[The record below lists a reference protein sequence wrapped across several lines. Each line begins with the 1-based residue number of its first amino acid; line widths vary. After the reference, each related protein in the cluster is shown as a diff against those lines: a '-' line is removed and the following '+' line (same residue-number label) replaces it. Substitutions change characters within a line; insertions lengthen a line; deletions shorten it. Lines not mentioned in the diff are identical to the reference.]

1 MVRDKQKRSQN
12 GGSSASTSKHDHQR
26 LTADTPEW
34 GATIFNKL
42 DDSIRTLDTKVTAF
56 NDQIQTSI
64 ETAANAMALVK
75 TQQTTIDTLTSRV
88 DYLTNALEFLL
99 TENRK
104 RDDHVLKNETYS
116 RRDNLV
122 FRGFT
127 TANNDNE
134 SCVDKVGT
142 ILRAMGIQQPHK
154 IPFIRCHYLNDN
166 KQIIVRFQLYTDR
179 ERIWTNRYKL
189 KNTNYYIA
197 EDFPP
202 AVISQRRQLYPVFK
216 AAKSLPEYQ
225 KKVTMRDDKLILN
238 GKQYTCQDISSVPAA
253 IHPRKLAERSN
264 DDILV
269 FGGSTSSHHELSNFY
284 NIKKKFVYEH
294 FEYSSSEQ
302 ALQHKKARLANDQ
315 NKQREIMFNPSPF
328 VQKILGRDIQGLS
341 KDEWDHQKH
350 DIMKDILLAK
360 FTQHQDLQK
369 CLLDTGNKK
378 LAEANGRDSFFAIGL
393 PLTHPNVLDPTKW
406 ASNGNHLG
414 NILMEIRRELSV

>member
-1 MVRDKQKRSQN
+1 
-12 GGSSASTSKHDHQR
+12 
-26 LTADTPEW
+26 
-34 GATIFNKL
+34 
-42 DDSIRTLDTKVTAF
+42 
-56 NDQIQTSI
+56 
-64 ETAANAMALVK
+64 MALVK

-99 TENRK
+99 TENR
-104 RDDHVLKNETYS
+104 RQDDHVLKNETYS

-134 SCVDKVGT
+134 TCVNKVGT

-179 ERIWTNRYKL
+179 ERILTNRYKL

-197 EDFPP
+197 EDFSP

-216 AAKSLPEYQ
+216 AAKSLPKYQ

-269 FGGSTSSHHELSNFY
+269 FGGSTSLHHELSNFY

-302 ALQHKKARLANDQ
+302 ALQHKKARLANDH
-315 NKQREIMFNPSPF
+315 NKQREIMFNLSPF
-328 VQKILGRDIQGLS
+328 VQKILGRDMQGLS

-350 DIMKDILLAK
+350 DIMKDILFAK
-360 FTQHQDLQK
+360 FTHYQDLQK

-393 PLTHPNVLDPTKW
+393 PLTHPNALDPTKW

-414 NILMEIRRELSV
+414 NILMEIRRELRV

>member
-1 MVRDKQKRSQN
+1 
-12 GGSSASTSKHDHQR
+12 
-26 LTADTPEW
+26 
-34 GATIFNKL
+34 
-42 DDSIRTLDTKVTAF
+42 
-56 NDQIQTSI
+56 
-64 ETAANAMALVK
+64 MALVK

-88 DYLTNALEFLL
+88 DYLTNVLDFLL
-99 TENRK
+99 TANRR

-116 RRDNLV
+116 RCDNLV

-142 ILRAMGIQQPHK
+142 ILRAMDIQQPHK

-166 KQIIVRFQLYTDR
+166 KQITVRFQLYTDR

-216 AAKSLPEYQ
+216 AAKSLLEYQ

-269 FGGSTSSHHELSNFY
+269 FGGSTSSHHELINFY
-284 NIKKKFVYEH
+284 NIKKKFVYKH

-328 VQKILGRDIQGLS
+328 VQKILGRDI
-341 KDEWDHQKH
+341 
-350 DIMKDILLAK
+350 
-360 FTQHQDLQK
+360 
-369 CLLDTGNKK
+369 
-378 LAEANGRDSFFAIGL
+378 
-393 PLTHPNVLDPTKW
+393 
-406 ASNGNHLG
+406 
-414 NILMEIRRELSV
+414 